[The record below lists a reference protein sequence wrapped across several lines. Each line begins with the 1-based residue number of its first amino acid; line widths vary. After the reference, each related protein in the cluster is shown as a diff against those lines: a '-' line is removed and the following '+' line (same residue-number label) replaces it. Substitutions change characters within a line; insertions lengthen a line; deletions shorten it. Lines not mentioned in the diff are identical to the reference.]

1 MYSYNNIIEKE
12 EPKEKDVIDSSLD
25 ELAEIP
31 KTKQYSVG
39 TDVDC
44 IVVEHFLTDTECDAL
59 LIACETV
66 GYSFWKQKKHDDPS
80 TAICDSSTTAVREVD
95 TIEANFPKLSKK
107 LFDRIQSSVHLAPK
121 RFRKDMERA
130 DELYERDLEGE
141 WVPDSMSENLLLG
154 RYGPGGHF
162 MPHIDGSTI
171 VDLNKRS
178 FYTVLVYLNDCPA
191 GGETFLFSG
200 EQQKVMVFDDST
212 NKYRGS
218 STSRIGAVQ
227 PKKGSAAFFY
237 YDLLHEGSPV
247 VEGKKYI
254 CRADLMYRRE
264 PPILTGE
271 KDLEAFQLYQDARLA
286 ESSGNAEEACRM
298 FRRVSKLSSGVA
310 ELFYLN

>member
-1 MYSYNNIIEKE
+1 M
-12 EPKEKDVIDSSLD
+12 
-25 ELAEIP
+25 
-31 KTKQYSVG
+31 
-39 TDVDC
+39 
-44 IVVEHFLTDTECDAL
+44 EH
-59 LIACETV
+59 
-66 GYSFWKQKKHDDPS
+66 
-80 TAICDSSTTAVREVD
+80 
-95 TIEANFPKLSKK
+95 
-107 LFDRIQSSVHLAPK
+107 
-121 RFRKDMERA
+121 A
-130 DELYERDLEGE
+130 DELFEKDLEGE
-141 WVPDSMSENLLLG
+141 WVPDSMSENLLFG

-200 EQQKVMVFDDST
+200 EQQKVMVFDDSA

-218 STSRIGAVQ
+218 NTSRIGAVH

-247 VEGKKYI
+247 LEGKKYI

-264 PPILTGE
+264 PPIFTSA

-298 FRRVSKLSSGVA
+298 FRRVSKLSPGVA
-310 ELFYLN
+310 ELFYLA